1 MLTVQPWKISGF
13 TARSTLSPRPFPIMG
28 KGAALEDISPA
39 APGRMA
45 QPEQA
50 VKGKPPQ
57 AAVLCTLDRLF
68 LPVLNSR
75 RRRGIYHQSPMQKCA
90 RTAVA
95 LGHFVSKS
103 LHDNFDFSGRMAGG
117 VLGAALITKIGR
129 PPVGPGYIAQKSRPI
144 FKDDFLRNVIVS
156 IYFLVFSSKFF
167 RFRVPNKS

>member
-1 MLTVQPWKISGF
+1 
-13 TARSTLSPRPFPIMG
+13 
-28 KGAALEDISPA
+28 
-39 APGRMA
+39 
-45 QPEQA
+45 
-50 VKGKPPQ
+50 
-57 AAVLCTLDRLF
+57 
-68 LPVLNSR
+68 
-75 RRRGIYHQSPMQKCA
+75 MQKCA

-156 IYFLVFSSKFF
+156 IYFLLFCQNSFVFVFLIRVNHSQNKWEPANRAGSSCSE
-167 RFRVPNKS
+167 VVHAG